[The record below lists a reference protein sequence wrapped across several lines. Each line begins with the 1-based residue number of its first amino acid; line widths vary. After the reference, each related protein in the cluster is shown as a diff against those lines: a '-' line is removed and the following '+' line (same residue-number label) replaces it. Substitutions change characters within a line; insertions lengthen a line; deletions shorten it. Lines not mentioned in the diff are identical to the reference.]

1 MADKKELKLE
11 EISGLGEKKAQ
22 QLREELGI
30 DNAQELEEALE
41 DGRVD
46 ALDGFGP
53 KTIENLKEA
62 LQALEAEEEVEVV
75 SEEEPVIEE
84 EPIVEEEPSSEQVSV
99 SRKKITNRDVDML
112 FGDVST
118 RVRNRYDEILVTA
131 DKHYVREKRIS
142 FLFALVINMA
152 KEGAIIKFPEDF
164 FNNMPGAHV
173 EDGYWI
179 IEKGE

>member
-1 MADKKELKLE
+1 MADKAEFKLE
-11 EISGLGEKKAQ
+11 DIEGLGEKKAS
-22 QLREELGI
+22 QLREELDI

-62 LQALEAEEEVEVV
+62 VAKLEAGEEELEAVAEESVAEV
-75 SEEEPVIEE
+75 EEPVV
-84 EPIVEEEPSSEQVSV
+84 VEEETSNIR
-99 SRKKITNRDVDML
+99 RKKVTNRDVDVL
-112 FGDVST
+112 FADVSA
-118 RVRNRYDEILVTA
+118 RVRNKYDEIIVTA
-131 DKHYVREKRIS
+131 DKHYVRDRRIN
-142 FLFALVINMA
+142 FLFALVSNMA
-152 KEGAIIKFPEDF
+152 KEGAIIKFPEEF
-164 FNNMPGAHV
+164 FNNMPNAKV

>member
-1 MADKKELKLE
+1 MVDKKELQLE
-11 EISGLGEKKAQ
+11 EIEGLGEKKAG

-53 KTIENLKEA
+53 KTMENLREA
-62 LQALEAEEEVEVV
+62 LAKLDADEEEVEIIVEEEEELQA
-75 SEEEPVIEE
+75 EEEPV
-84 EPIVEEEPSSEQVSV
+84 VEEEETSIR
-99 SRKKITNRDVDML
+99 RKKITNRDVDAL

-118 RVRNRYDEILVTA
+118 RVRNQYDEIIITA
-131 DKHYVREKRIS
+131 DKHYVREKRIN
-142 FLFALVINMA
+142 FLYALVLNMG
-152 KEGAIIKFPEDF
+152 KQGAIIKFPEDF
-164 FNNMPGAHV
+164 FNNMPDAHV